1 MDLDKEFM
9 FPFRDFD
16 DGELVN
22 IQMDWVSDH
31 LQCHCKYDIL
41 NFKSFNQ
48 ANHKMYGIENDID
61 LENHFFNDVNNN
73 CSEHYTED
81 KFKGVIW
88 CFFKDHYFVYLV

>member
-31 LQCHCKYDIL
+31 LL
-41 NFKSFNQ
+41 LWS
-48 ANHKMYGIENDID
+48 
-61 LENHFFNDVNNN
+61 
-73 CSEHYTED
+73 
-81 KFKGVIW
+81 
-88 CFFKDHYFVYLV
+88 